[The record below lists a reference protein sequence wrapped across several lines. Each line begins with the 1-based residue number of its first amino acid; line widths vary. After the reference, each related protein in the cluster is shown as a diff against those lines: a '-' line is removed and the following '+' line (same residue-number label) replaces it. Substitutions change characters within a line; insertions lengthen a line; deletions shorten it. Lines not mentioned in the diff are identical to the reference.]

1 MCKIEEVRKLTEE
14 EVKEWEEER
23 ESKLIEYMKE
33 YIREKE
39 EGKINKGSQ

>member
-1 MCKIEEVRKLTEE
+1 MDEQNKVRRLTQEEIE
-14 EVKEWEEER
+14 EWEEER

-39 EGKINKGSQ
+39 EKQS